1 MLADTILVLHF
12 LYVSFVIGGLLAVW
26 IGAGLRW
33 AWIRN
38 FWFRILHLC
47 AIAFVTLE
55 SVFGVVCPLT
65 KWENELRY
73 AKGGAYETSFI
84 QHWVHKIL
92 FYQAPESVFT
102 ILYIIFTV
110 AVAGSL
116 IFIKPRKPEW

>member
-1 MLADTILVLHF
+1 MMADLILIAHF
-12 LYVSFVIGGLLAVW
+12 FYVSFVIGGLLAVW
-26 IGAGLRW
+26 IGAYFRW

-38 FWFRILHLC
+38 FWFRILHLT
-47 AIAFVTLE
+47 AIAFVALE

-73 AKGGAYETSFI
+73 AKGGAYETTFI

-92 FYQAPESVFT
+92 FYNAPEYVFT
-102 ILYIIFTV
+102 IIYVIFTL

-116 IFIKPRKPEW
+116 LFIKPRKPF